1 MLSLED
7 ARLRIEQKLKETS
20 FPEKPEL
27 LYDPV
32 KYILSNGGKRIRPA
46 LVLLGAN
53 VFTDDIDPALDP
65 AISVEIFHNF
75 TLLHDDLMDN
85 SKIRRGRATVHE
97 KWNPNIAILSGD
109 AMSIIANQFVS
120 KVKAEILPDVLE
132 VFNRTAVEVCEGQ
145 MMDMAFEEREDVTV
159 DEYIRMIELKT
170 SVLIAASLQIGAFT
184 GGANKTQAFELYE
197 FGRLLGIAFQLQ
209 DDLLD
214 SYGDTEKFGKKVG
227 NDILTNKKT
236 YLMISAME
244 RSNEEDRVRL
254 KDWLNK
260 ENFDPEEK
268 VREIKKI
275 FDNCSIKELTLQKIK
290 EYFDAALNELDKI
303 DVPDVRKKVLRDFS
317 DNLMKREM

>member
-7 ARLRIEQKLKETS
+7 ARLRIEQKLIETS
-20 FPEKPEL
+20 FPEEPAL
-27 LYDPV
+27 LYAPV
-32 KYILSNGGKRIRPA
+32 RYILSNGGKRIRPA
-46 LVLLGAN
+46 LVVLGAN
-53 VFTDDIDPALDP
+53 VFTDDITPSLDP
-65 AISVEIFHNF
+65 AIAIEIFHNF

-97 KWNPNIAILSGD
+97 KWNSNIAILSGD
-109 AMSIIANQFVS
+109 AMSIISNQFVS
-120 KVKAEILPDVLE
+120 KVKPEILPQVLE

-184 GGANKTQAFELYE
+184 GGADKAQAFELYE
-197 FGRLLGIAFQLQ
+197 FGRQLGIAFQLQ

-227 NDILTNKKT
+227 NDILANKKT

-244 RSNEEDRVRL
+244 RSNEEDRARL

-275 FDNCSIKELTLQKIK
+275 FDTCGIKELTFQKIN

-303 DVPDVRKKVLRDFS
+303 DVPDSRKKVLRDFS